1 MKSEQEQLKEE
12 IRYVKEI
19 LAQQDKMSEIGYSP
33 MLDSEQD
40 ITIPFEYK
48 YLVEQK
54 RSSLQTHL
62 NRLEEDLED
71 LKNRGDACDFN
82 RQVELKRGKERG
94 EEWT

>member
-1 MKSEQEQLKEE
+1 MKSEIENLKEE

-19 LAQQDKMSEIGYSP
+19 LAQQDKMSQVGYSP

-40 ITIPFEYK
+40 ITIPHEYE
-48 YLVEQK
+48 YLIEQK

-71 LKNRGDACDFN
+71 LKARSDASDFN
-82 RQVELKRGKERG
+82 RKVQLRRGKERG
-94 EEWT
+94 EE